1 MPNRQ
6 SERTLDIERSAV
18 VRLMELAR
26 TRINEAEQEGANY
39 VSTYQAGYHRA
50 LEDVLAMENE

>member
-18 VRLMELAR
+18 VRLMKSAR
-26 TRINEAEQEGANY
+26 KKTNEAEQEGANY
-39 VSTYQAGYHRA
+39 VSTYWAGYHRA

>member
-1 MPNRQ
+1 
-6 SERTLDIERSAV
+6 
-18 VRLMELAR
+18 MELAR
-26 TRINEAEQEGANY
+26 TRINEAEQEEANY